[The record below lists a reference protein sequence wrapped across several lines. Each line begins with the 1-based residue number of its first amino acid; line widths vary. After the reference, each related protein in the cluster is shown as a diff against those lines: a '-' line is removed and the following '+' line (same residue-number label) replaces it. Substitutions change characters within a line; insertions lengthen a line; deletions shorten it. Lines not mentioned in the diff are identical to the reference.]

1 MSSAKLRLESENW
14 VRLRMRERKW
24 RLLEVERV
32 MELGV
37 WGESDGAELVRV
49 VAYQKRRQV
58 LDVSRRSH

>member
-1 MSSAKLRLESENW
+1 MGEIKNE
-14 VRLRMRERKW
+14 RE
-24 RLLEVERV
+24 EMEITRV

-58 LDVSRRSH
+58 LDVSRRSY